1 MSSRFRGSNAP
12 AVQQHR
18 IAASAPAQPCHL
30 ALTGLCLLAAA
41 LLSTSL
47 GAAEQSSAEEVGLR
61 IGQRAPAF
69 TLKDQTGKEVSLDAL
84 LKKGPVAL
92 VFFRSADWCLACGLQ
107 LVKLQGN
114 LKEIESSGGQLVGI
128 SYDSTKTLKCFAD
141 KKTITIPILSDV
153 DSKTIDAYG
162 VRDTRAEFEKS
173 GVARHII
180 IVVDQKGIVRSKRL
194 GVIYDE
200 RPGVN
205 YLARA
210 LKEAQ
215 NSNGGTMR

>member
-1 MSSRFRGSNAP
+1 MFFRSRGSNAP

-18 IAASAPAQPCHL
+18 KPL
-30 ALTGLCLLAAA
+30 AGLCLLAAA
-41 LLSTSL
+41 LLSTGLS
-47 GAAEQSSAEEVGLR
+47 AAEQEAPEEIGLP
-61 IGQRAPAF
+61 IGRRAPAF
-69 TLKDQTGKEVSLDAL
+69 TLKDQNGKEVSLDTL

-92 VFFRSADWCLACGLQ
+92 VFFRSADWCLACELQ
-107 LVKLQGN
+107 LIKLQRH
-114 LKEIESSGGQLVGI
+114 LKEIDASGGQLVGI
-128 SYDSTKTLKCFAD
+128 SYDSTRTLKCFAD
-141 KKTITIPILSDV
+141 KKTITIPILSDA

-173 GVARHII
+173 GVARHVV

-205 YLARA
+205 ALVQA

-215 NSNGGTMR
+215 NVNGGTLR

>member
-1 MSSRFRGSNAP
+1 MLFRPRGFNTP
-12 AVQQHR
+12 AIQQHR
-18 IAASAPAQPCHL
+18 YAASTL
-30 ALTGLCLLAAA
+30 ALCLLAAA
-41 LLSTSL
+41 LFAAGL
-47 GAAEQSSAEEVGLR
+47 GAAEPAEPEEIGLR

-69 TLKDQTGKEVSLDAL
+69 TLKDQNAKEVSLETL

-92 VFFRSADWCLACGLQ
+92 VFFRSADWCLACDLQ
-107 LVKLQGN
+107 LIKLQRH
-114 LKEIESSGGQLVGI
+114 LKEIETAGGQLVGI

-141 KKTITIPILSDV
+141 KKTITISILSDA

-162 VRDTRAEFEKS
+162 VRDTRTEAANS
-173 GVARHII
+173 GVARHVG
-180 IVVDQKGIVRSKRL
+180 IVVDQKGFVRSKRL

-205 YLARA
+205 YLVQA

-215 NSNGGTMR
+215 NVNGGALQ